1 MNLKKNFKIGN
12 KFIGDDHKCLIIAEI
27 SANHNNNFGIIK
39 RLINSAKK
47 NGADLIKIQTYTAD
61 TLTIKSNKKDFQIKR
76 KNPWSKN
83 KNLWNLYKKAE
94 TSEKLTSKIFQ
105 YSRSIGIEIFSSPFD
120 IHAVDFLEKMNC
132 PAYKIASPEI
142 NHIPLIERVART
154 KKPIILSLGLAN
166 KSDIDLALK
175 TIRKK
180 GNNKIILLQ
189 CVTSYPAPVNEQN
202 IKSISEIKKK
212 YKTLSGL
219 SDHTKGFIASVSA
232 VVMGAK
238 LIEKHFNL
246 SNNKS
251 VDSFFS
257 STEKEFKIMT
267 DNIRLAEA
275 SLGSSKIEISK
286 SSKENFNSRRSIYV
300 SKNIAKGE
308 IITEN
313 NVKIVRPNYGLHP
326 KFYKYI
332 LNKKS
337 NTNLKIGDRFKLKY
351 VKKK

>member
-1 MNLKKNFKIGN
+1 MNLKKNFKIGS
-12 KFIGDDHKCLIIAEI
+12 KFIGDDQKCLIIAEI
-27 SANHNNNFGIIK
+27 SANHNNNFGTIK

-83 KNLWNLYKKAE
+83 KNLWNLYKKTE

-180 GNNKIILLQ
+180 GNN
-189 CVTSYPAPVNEQN
+189 V
-202 IKSISEIKKK
+202 
-212 YKTLSGL
+212 
-219 SDHTKGFIASVSA
+219 
-232 VVMGAK
+232 
-238 LIEKHFNL
+238 
-246 SNNKS
+246 
-251 VDSFFS
+251 
-257 STEKEFKIMT
+257 
-267 DNIRLAEA
+267 
-275 SLGSSKIEISK
+275 
-286 SSKENFNSRRSIYV
+286 
-300 SKNIAKGE
+300 
-308 IITEN
+308 
-313 NVKIVRPNYGLHP
+313 
-326 KFYKYI
+326 
-332 LNKKS
+332 
-337 NTNLKIGDRFKLKY
+337 
-351 VKKK
+351 

>member
-1 MNLKKNFKIGN
+1 MSFNFGKLKIGK
-12 KFIGDDHKCLIIAEI
+12 KFPSLIVAEM
-27 SANHNNNFGIIK
+27 SGNHCGSLKRAIQLIK
-39 RLINSAKK
+39 AAKK
-47 NGADLIKIQTYTAD
+47 SGADAIKLQTYTAD
-61 TLTIKSNKKDFQIKR
+61 TITLKSNRRDFLISKKS
-76 KNPWSKN
+76 PWHN
-83 KNLWNLYKKAE
+83 KKSLWNLYKDAH
-94 TSEKLTSKIFQ
+94 TPWHWHQKLFKEARKI
-105 YSRSIGIEIFSSPFD
+105 GLEIFSSPFD

-300 SKNIAKGE
+300 SKNITKGE

-326 KFYKYI
+326 KF
-332 LNKKS
+332 
-337 NTNLKIGDRFKLKY
+337 
-351 VKKK
+351 

>member
-1 MNLKKNFKIGN
+1 MYLKKNFKIGS
-12 KFIGDDHKCLIIAEI
+12 KFIGDDQKCLVIAEI
-27 SANHNNNFGIIK
+27 SANHNNNFVTIK

-180 GNNKIILLQ
+180 GNN
-189 CVTSYPAPVNEQN
+189 V
-202 IKSISEIKKK
+202 
-212 YKTLSGL
+212 
-219 SDHTKGFIASVSA
+219 
-232 VVMGAK
+232 
-238 LIEKHFNL
+238 
-246 SNNKS
+246 
-251 VDSFFS
+251 
-257 STEKEFKIMT
+257 
-267 DNIRLAEA
+267 
-275 SLGSSKIEISK
+275 
-286 SSKENFNSRRSIYV
+286 
-300 SKNIAKGE
+300 
-308 IITEN
+308 
-313 NVKIVRPNYGLHP
+313 
-326 KFYKYI
+326 
-332 LNKKS
+332 
-337 NTNLKIGDRFKLKY
+337 
-351 VKKK
+351 